1 MHKGE
6 DTASIL
12 AEGRHLWQRV
22 GRPNLMIKVPATPAG
37 IAAFEQLIAEGIN
50 VNVTLLFAVE
60 TYAEVAAAYVRG
72 LTARVA
78 VEQASPMGW
87 ERHVG
92 LRGAIL
98 AMRGFG
104 ASAPFGELQ
113 KHFGFT
119 PDNIVRLARE
129 QCARS

>member
-1 MHKGE
+1 LCRAAQEK
-6 DTASIL
+6 L
-12 AEGRHLWQRV
+12 AAE
-22 GRPNLMIKVPATPAG
+22 G
-37 IAAFEQLIAEGIN
+37 IAARVVSLPCWELFEAQGEEWRESVLPA
-50 VNVTLLFAVE
+50 AV
-60 TYAEVAAAYVRG
+60 
-72 LTARVA
+72 TARVA